1 MVTSRSRCSS
11 VCASHNHSLDVHGS
25 CPLRAIDNKH
35 QATAPKVKCILEA
48 ATSVGSIPGSSSTI
62 SATTATTPT
71 NANSTV
77 YRDRPVDINHAR
89 WLAKDASTTAATPAL
104 LSETQQVSTHQHK
117 QCQQGC
123 RPAVIAAEKITG
135 RLGETMTPGEPAEH
149 RHEFHHH
156 HNGREVE
163 DDAVVAP
170 SSPHCRGL
178 MPSTRDL
185 HEQDTDKKPSPA
197 HATAQ
202 LTHASQQQQHQWLQQ
217 QQQHEP
223 VQQQQEDEMQKGGG
237 RGGRLRGSNTPSLVF
252 PPNCTR
258 KEAVPSKARKQ
269 PRVSRP
275 AKSNKPTA
283 IRREDPAIRQLI
295 LKCRERERQKQ
306 QQQEPQRAQ
315 QQRAGKHRATREAT
329 VNRQQHPAKR
339 KQQVMRSG
347 GSYST
352 TKDARGKQEQRYQQ
366 GAALTRTLTG
376 FGVSWQPAAKIMGTQ
391 HEETRS
397 KHR

>member
-1 MVTSRSRCSS
+1 
-11 VCASHNHSLDVHGS
+11 
-25 CPLRAIDNKH
+25 
-35 QATAPKVKCILEA
+35 
-48 ATSVGSIPGSSSTI
+48 
-62 SATTATTPT
+62 
-71 NANSTV
+71 
-77 YRDRPVDINHAR
+77 
-89 WLAKDASTTAATPAL
+89 
-104 LSETQQVSTHQHK
+104 
-117 QCQQGC
+117 
-123 RPAVIAAEKITG
+123 
-135 RLGETMTPGEPAEH
+135 MTPGEPAEH

-376 FGVSWQPAAKIMGTQ
+376 LPCHSSTTGGWFTCTPLLVTSISRPHMAQTRRGGGMARKLGELSSGDDDSCARHELCSCQGTARCYQ
-391 HEETRS
+391 TA
-397 KHR
+397 